1 VSRASLFI
9 PLGVF
14 CLIMLVGYIGFG
26 LEDRHQL
33 PSALL
38 GKPFPQF
45 QAPLLYDPEQ
55 QVSKD
60 DLLGHPTLVNVW
72 ATWCPTCK
80 AEHAELMAIAASTDV
95 RLVGVNYKDNIPKAI
110 RWLADYGDPYDFVLV
125 DADGALGVELG
136 VYGAPETF
144 LLDADGNIV
153 YKRVGD
159 VNPRIWRDE
168 LAPRLAQMG
177 VYRIPNPEADGAAG
191 AGAMPEAHSR

>member
-1 VSRASLFI
+1 LSRLRLFI
-9 PLGVF
+9 PLMLF
-14 CLIMLVGYIGFG
+14 CGIMLVGYIGFS

-38 GKPFPQF
+38 GKPFPEF
-45 QAPLLYDPEQ
+45 QAPLLYDTQ
-55 QVSKD
+55 RTVSKD
-60 DLLGHPTLVNVW
+60 DLVGHPTLVNVW

-95 RLVGVNYKDNIPKAI
+95 RLVGVNYKDNIPKAL
-110 RWLADYGDPYDFVLV
+110 RWLADYGDPYDFVVV
-125 DADGALGVELG
+125 DADGSLGVELG

-144 LLDADGNIV
+144 LLDAGGNIV

-159 VNPRIWRDE
+159 INPRIWRNE

-177 VYRIPNPEADGAAG
+177 IYRESVPEMTGAVQDPHA
-191 AGAMPEAHSR
+191 S